1 MTDTRFQGAPVTRR
15 HALAGGGALVAGAA
29 LAGCSSSDTGSGAG
43 GTEAAPT
50 TGATDEVC
58 VLSPEVT
65 EGPYY
70 LDGQLIREDITEG
83 KQGFPLAMAIT
94 VVDYA
99 NGCTPM
105 TEDAVAVEIWHCDA
119 WGYYSGYTDASPG
132 GEVPAE
138 DGEGDDMSFLRG
150 IRMVDGDGIAHFS
163 TIVPGWYS
171 PRVTHVH
178 LKVHV
183 GGEADTT
190 YEGGTTVHTGQLL
203 FADDFCAEVAEREP
217 YSEHVLEL
225 TPIEEDQVYQEAQE
239 TEGDPGS
246 MVVSPVP
253 ITEGTPENG
262 YTLSVTVGITPE
274 ETTTGGGGGAPGEGG
289 TPPEGGPGGEGGA
302 PPEGGPGG
310 EGEE

>member
-15 HALAGGGALVAGAA
+15 HALAGGGALVAGTA
-29 LAGCSSSDTGSGAG
+29 LAGCSASGAG
-43 GTEAAPT
+43 NGASGTESGPAAD
-50 TGATDEVC
+50 GGEGVC

-70 LDGQLIREDITEG
+70 LDGQLMREDITEG

-94 VVDYA
+94 VVDYS

-119 WGYYSGYTDASPG
+119 WGYYSGHTDARPG
-132 GEVPAE
+132 GQVPDE
-138 DGEGDDMSFLRG
+138 DGEGDEMSFLRG
-150 IRMVDGDGIAHFS
+150 IRMVDADGTARFS
-163 TIVPGWYS
+163 TVVPGWYG
-171 PRVTHVH
+171 PRVTHIH
-178 LKVHV
+178 LKVHT

-203 FADDFCAEVAEREP
+203 FADAFCAEIAEREP

-225 TPIEEDQVYQEAQE
+225 TPVEEDQVYREAQR
-239 TEGDPGS
+239 TEGDPDS

-253 ITEGTPENG
+253 VTEGTPENG

-274 ETTTGGGGGAPGEGG
+274 ESATSGGGGGAPGGGG
-289 TPPEGGPGGEGGA
+289 TPPGDG
-302 PPEGGPGG
+302 
-310 EGEE
+310 

>member
-1 MTDTRFQGAPVTRR
+1 MADSRFQGAPLTRR
-15 HALAGGGALVAGAA
+15 HAIAGGGALVMGTA
-29 LAGCSSSDTGSGAG
+29 LAGCSSSDSGSGTG
-43 GTEAAPT
+43 GTESAPSVD
-50 TGATDEVC
+50 GTDGVC

-70 LDGQLIREDITEG
+70 LDGQLIREDITDG

-94 VVDYA
+94 VVDYSD
-99 NGCTPM
+99 GCAPM
-105 TEDAVAVEIWHCDA
+105 TEDSVAVEIWHCDA
-119 WGYYSGYTDASPG
+119 WGYYSGYTDAGPG
-132 GEVPAE
+132 GQVPDE
-138 DGEGDDMSFLRG
+138 DGEGDEMSFLRG
-150 IRMVDGDGIAHFS
+150 IRLVDGDGTAYFS
-163 TIVPGWYS
+163 TVVPGWYR

-203 FADDFCAEVAEREP
+203 FADDFCAEIAEREP

-225 TPIEEDQVYQEAQE
+225 TPVEEDQVYREAQE
-239 TEGDPGS
+239 GEGDPGS

-274 ETTTGGGGGAPGEGG
+274 ESTTGGGAP
-289 TPPEGGPGGEGGA
+289 TRKI
-302 PPEGGPGG
+302 
-310 EGEE
+310 